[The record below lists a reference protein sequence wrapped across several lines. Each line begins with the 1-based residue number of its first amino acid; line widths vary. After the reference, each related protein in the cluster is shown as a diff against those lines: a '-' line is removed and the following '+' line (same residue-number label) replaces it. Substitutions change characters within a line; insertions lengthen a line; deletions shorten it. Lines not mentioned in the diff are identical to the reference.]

1 MLRLNGWSRP
11 LGLYV
16 DSAMVRVLGLIEEPE
31 TEEER
36 IELHSNAAA
45 YWSVYHR
52 EETDPFRNE
61 LIARIGPINLDHAQ
75 FLQMEAAVISRPG
88 ISAELYPEFFN
99 QENGLVDK
107 DGLTD
112 YRYLLGHTHQVQPGV
127 FHDPHRD
134 LLLFAHRFFRRGFS
148 HRNKLNSYFLQS
160 LVVTAEGYPDL
171 RVRLKLDPDLLGH
184 PASAQN
190 LIELE
195 YWRGPLYSDD
205 IGGIPTGVAEH
216 KADERSRFFHGIDR
230 TQVWWKAPEHRDVDG
245 AVADFRTLEVEELV
259 ENPAGGL
266 GDDRFGCRYAHAEF
280 SMDAE
285 AITHFDGAIR
295 AYSGDA
301 YLKRIDTSINRAGK
315 NTDYTKVFRFDGVL
329 AVSRWKRL
337 LSDYFLGNNLIP
349 EYLGASAELDQT
361 VDLPDT
367 LNVPTPASSKP
378 TLAALISLTPGT
390 ISGPLRLGT
399 ELCYEVAG
407 QAINFAEVG
416 VGAVEAHVRSRI
428 DLDAIATVG
437 FRDDNLNLSRLIFSS
452 SGNLKMAFDVE
463 VPALA
468 DALSKDAE
476 AGVVNCAAIP
486 LTWEF
491 DGMLVTLTVAG
502 QANKVSSVLR
512 RLVTLVDPAAA
523 PSEWIEALANVIA
536 EIAPEEHPLI
546 SWEGVNR
553 GVLAIDRPEV
563 VPVQMHL
570 PDSLMQQVQQV
581 LGEQWQSLPV
591 DPESS
596 P

>member
-1 MLRLNGWSRP
+1 MLRLNGWSHP

-31 TEEER
+31 TEQER
-36 IELHSNAAA
+36 IELQSNAAA
-45 YWSVYHR
+45 YWNLYHK

-61 LIARIGPINLDHAQ
+61 LIARIGPINLDHAE
-75 FLQMEAAVISRPG
+75 FLQMEAAVIARPG

-99 QENGLVDK
+99 QENGFVDK

-112 YRYLLGHTHQVQPGV
+112 YRHLLARMRQVQPGV
-127 FHDPHRD
+127 FHDPRRD

-148 HRNKLNSYFLQS
+148 HCNKLNSFFLQS
-160 LVVTAEGYPDL
+160 LVATAEGHTDL

-184 PASAQN
+184 PASARN

-195 YWRGPLYSDD
+195 YWRGPIYSDD
-205 IGGIPTGVAEH
+205 IAEIPTGVAEH
-216 KADERSRFFHGIDR
+216 KADERSRFYHGIDR

-245 AVADFRTLEVEELV
+245 AAADFRTLEVEELV

-266 GDDRFGCRYAHAEF
+266 GDDHFGCRYAHAEF
-280 SMDAE
+280 SIDAE

-315 NTDYTKVFRFDGVL
+315 NTDYTKVFRFDGIL
-329 AVSRWKRL
+329 AVSLWKRL
-337 LSDYFLGNNLIP
+337 LSDYFLGNDLIP
-349 EYLGASAELDQT
+349 EYLGAPAELDEA

-367 LNVPTPASSKP
+367 LSAPTPASTKP
-378 TLAALISLTPGT
+378 TLAALISLTPGM
-390 ISGPLRLGT
+390 ISGPLRLDT

-428 DLDAIATVG
+428 DLSTIATVG
-437 FRDDNLNLSRLIFSS
+437 FRDDTLNLSRLIFASS
-452 SGNLKMAFDVE
+452 DNQKIAFDVE

-476 AGVVNCAAIP
+476 AGLVSRAAIP
-486 LTWEF
+486 LAWEF
-491 DGMLVTLTVAG
+491 DGMLVSLTVAG
-502 QANKVSSVLR
+502 QASKVASALR
-512 RLVTLVDPAAA
+512 RLVTLVDPEVP
-523 PSEWIEALANVIA
+523 PSDWIEALANVIA

-546 SWEGVNR
+546 IWNGINR
-553 GVLAIDRPEV
+553 GVLAIDRPDV
-563 VPVQMHL
+563 VPVQMRL
-570 PDSLMQQVQQV
+570 PDSLMQRVQQV
-581 LGEQWQSLPV
+581 LGEQTQGPPV
-591 DPESS
+591 DPESN